1 MYLLDCDT
9 GVDDAVAILHLLGSG
24 APLAA
29 VTVTFGNVSAAQAAE
44 NTLRVL
50 HLAGRSDVP
59 VAVGGESTLD
69 GTPTRH
75 SATLVH
81 GANGLGGA
89 ELEPSPAALLDEAA
103 PELIVRLAHE
113 QAGELRII
121 ATGGF
126 TNLARALELDPAIAG
141 LVREVTLMGG
151 AALVPGNVTPSAEAN
166 IVADP
171 LAAAAVLGAGWPVV
185 LVPLDVTMTHLIEH
199 DDWQRLADAGGVAGS
214 AAAVL
219 DGYLDFYAGI
229 IGRRCAAMHDALAVA
244 IALGEIEPE
253 LAPRA
258 HVEVD
263 VTDGPGRGRTIAD
276 LRHRYR
282 GYAPPVDSPVRVVL
296 EARTPLVPSL
306 VERILAF

>member
-59 VAVGGESTLD
+59 VAVGAESTLD
-69 GTPTRH
+69 GTATRH

-89 ELEPSPAALLDEAA
+89 ELAPSPAALLDEPA

-113 QAGELRII
+113 HPGELRII

-126 TNLARALELDPAIAG
+126 TNLARAIELDPGIVE

-151 AALVPGNVTPSAEAN
+151 AAQVPGNVTPSAEAN

-171 LAAAAVLGAGWPVV
+171 LAAAAVIGAGWPVV
-185 LVPLDVTMTHLIEH
+185 LVPLDATMTQLIEH
-199 DDWQRLADAGGVAGS
+199 DDWQRLTDAGGVAG
-214 AAAVL
+214 AAAAIL
-219 DGYLDFYAGI
+219 DGYLDFYNGVF
-229 IGRRCAAMHDALAVA
+229 GRRCAAMHDALAVA

-253 LAPRA
+253 SAPRA

-282 GYAPPVDSPVRVVL
+282 GFAPAVDSPVRVVL
-296 EARTPLVPSL
+296 EARQPLAPTL

>member
-89 ELEPSPAALLDEAA
+89 ELTPSPATLLDEPA

-113 QAGELRII
+113 HAGELRII

-126 TNLARALELDPAIAG
+126 TNLARALQLDPSIVG

-151 AALVPGNVTPSAEAN
+151 AALAPGNVTPSAEAN
-166 IVADP
+166 IMADP
-171 LAAAAVLGAGWPVV
+171 LAAAAVLAAGWPVV
-185 LVPLDVTMTHLIEH
+185 LVPLDATMTQLIE
-199 DDWQRLADAGGVAGS
+199 DADWQRLADAGGVAG
-214 AAAVL
+214 AAAEIL
-219 DGYLDFYAGI
+219 DGYLDFYHGVF
-229 IGRRCAAMHDALAVA
+229 GRRCAAMHDALAVA
-244 IALGEIEPE
+244 IALGEIVPE

-263 VTDGPGRGRTIAD
+263 AGDGPGRARTIVD

-282 GYAPPVDSPVRVVL
+282 GFAPAVDSPVRVVL
-296 EARTPLVPSL
+296 EARQPLAPRL
-306 VERILAF
+306 VERILAL